1 MENLINLEDYNPEAL
16 KIQEAAPQELPTAET
31 DFLEIPTA
39 EAPGEASNAAPEKIE
54 QQKAEATEAEKKD
67 LASRNAAMYV
77 SLLDLIVCRGCNL
90 ITGEDT
96 ERYKLTKSEK
106 EEYTKVSAEYFYTID
121 AKVSPA
127 LVFMVSTFTIFSAIL
142 FRCYGDYKA
151 KVKREKEAAERKKR
165 EKEAA
170 EAAAA
175 AAAAAAVT
183 LPTLK
188 ISPLKVEEYKPE
200 APPART
206 KEIVIYK
213 EEIKEALTSRSN
225 FEIYTEEDKKEGSKT
240 WKDALLGKYKNT
252 PGNDRQT
259 YEECLKAENNTPTE
273 IPARMIEQMRA
284 AGESWKTINLK
295 IRKYLKSLPTMLI
308 EG

>member
-16 KIQEAAPQELPTAET
+16 KFQEAPAQETPAADA

-39 EAPGEASNAAPEKIE
+39 EPPGEATAAPEKIE

-77 SLLDLIVCRGCNL
+77 SLVDLIVCRGCNL
-90 ITGEDT
+90 LTGEDS

-165 EKEAA
+165 EIAAA

-175 AAAAAAVT
+175 AIVQTAPQA
-183 LPTLK
+183 LK
-188 ISPLKVEEYKPE
+188 IIPLKVEEYKPTE
-200 APPART
+200 PPART
-206 KEIVIYK
+206 KEITIYK

-252 PGNDRQT
+252 PSNDRQT
-259 YEECLKAENNTPTE
+259 YEECLKAENNTPSE
-273 IPARMIEQMRA
+273 IPARMIQQMRE